1 MSPYIK
7 STHSIHFI
15 NKQLK
20 HIADW
25 KQALAWESEQA
36 VAHWEDMRDRNQKNL
51 IRMRDLAHRIERL
64 QLELDNPT

>member
-7 STHSIHFI
+7 STHSIPFI

-25 KQALAWESEQA
+25 KQALARGSEQA
-36 VAHWEDMRDRNQKNL
+36 VAHLEDMRDRNQKNL

-64 QLELDNPT
+64 QRRLNDLR